1 MSLSW
6 CISHPSRL
14 VLVVAKGEF
23 QPHEFGRL
31 LEGID
36 AAKASPYRKI
46 IDVTGL
52 TTKFTADVLGSFAS
66 TVRQREEGRTVGPV
80 AIVAG
85 SPQSHAQ
92 ATQFAE
98 QARLSRL
105 IHVFQQQSEARQWL
119 DRFYAHEDLRRVS
132 EPGARQG

>member
-31 LEGID
+31 LESID

-52 TTKFTADVLGSFAS
+52 TTKFTADVLGAFAS
-66 TVRQREEGRTVGPV
+66 TVRQREEGRKVGPV

-85 SPQSHAQ
+85 SRQSHAQ

-105 IHVFQQQSEARQWL
+105 IHVFQQQSEARRWL
-119 DRFYAHEDLRRVS
+119 DRFYAPEDLRRVS
-132 EPGARQG
+132 EPGARNG